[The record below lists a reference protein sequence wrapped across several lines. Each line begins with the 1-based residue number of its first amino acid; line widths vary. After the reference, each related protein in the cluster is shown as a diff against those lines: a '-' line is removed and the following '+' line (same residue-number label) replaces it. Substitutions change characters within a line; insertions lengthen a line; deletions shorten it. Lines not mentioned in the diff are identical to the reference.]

1 MNPDRTPGPA
11 VERGEIAGTS
21 YSVHTPKSGDSRAS
35 VVLIHGVGMNQSVW
49 APQIEPL
56 TAADYTV
63 VAYDMLG
70 HGASGLPPVEP
81 TLDDYAAQLERVLDG
96 LGIERAHVAG
106 HSMGALVAL
115 EFALTRAPRTLSV
128 VALNAVY
135 DRSPAQRE
143 AVMSRAATLSESSPG
158 ESSPGDSSRDV
169 ASSGENAYA
178 NAEASAEANATTGV
192 DATLKRWFGDPVP
205 AHLTQAAQAVRH
217 LLLSVDPVGYARTY
231 RLFACSDDVHV
242 GRLTSLAVPAL
253 FLTGECDLNSSPAM
267 SRAMAEATP
276 SGRSEVLAGARHMMN
291 VSHPAEVTA
300 RLLAFF
306 AATTQPPQ
314 QTPTQAPSQTR
325 ATDTPTMGEGHV

>member
-1 MNPDRTPGPA
+1 MNADRTPGPA

-21 YSVHTPKSGDSRAS
+21 YSVYAPTSGGARAS

-49 APQIEPL
+49 APQVDSL
-56 TAADYTV
+56 TAAGYTV

-70 HGASGLPPVEP
+70 HGASALPPVEP
-81 TLDDYAAQLERVLDG
+81 TLNDYAAQLERLLDG

-143 AVMSRAATLSESSPG
+143 AVMSRAATL
-158 ESSPGDSSRDV
+158 GDSSTDT
-169 ASSGENAYA
+169 AGHDA
-178 NAEASAEANATTGV
+178 NPGTDATATAGV

-253 FLTGECDLNSSPAM
+253 FLTGGCDLNSSPAM
-267 SRAMAEATP
+267 SRAMAAAAP
-276 SGRSEVLAGARHMMN
+276 SGRAEVLEGARHMMN
-291 VSHPAEVTA
+291 VSHPADVNA

-306 AATTQPPQ
+306 AATTQAPHQQHQQQAQSQAQSQPQ
-314 QTPTQAPSQTR
+314 PRDA
-325 ATDTPTMGEGHV
+325 DTPTLGEGHV